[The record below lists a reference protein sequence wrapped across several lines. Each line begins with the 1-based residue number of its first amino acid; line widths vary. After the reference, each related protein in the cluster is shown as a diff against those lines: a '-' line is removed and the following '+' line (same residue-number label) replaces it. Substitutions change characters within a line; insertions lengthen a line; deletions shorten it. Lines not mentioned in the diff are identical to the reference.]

1 MAARQVPVTV
11 YAEMTPNPDVMKF
24 VANKVLNPGAPLDYS
39 SSDDASGS
47 PLAEAVLNFPFV
59 ENVFIAG
66 NYVSVTKNDK
76 IDWDMV
82 VMETRNFISD
92 YLREGKEIIKENALQ
107 PHAIKED
114 QLADKNGEEVKFN
127 IATGE
132 LDEKIIDALNEY
144 IRPAVENDGGSID
157 FVEFKDGT
165 VKVALRGACSG
176 CPSSTVTLK
185 QGIQGLLTRMFPEVK
200 EVESVAL

>member
-1 MAARQVPVTV
+1 MPARKVPITV

-24 VANKVLNPGAPLDYS
+24 VVNKVLNPGAPLDYS
-39 SSDDASGS
+39 SSDDPSNS

-59 ENVFIAG
+59 ENVFISN

-76 IDWDMV
+76 IEWDMV

-92 YLREGKEIIKENALQ
+92 YLREDKEIIKKEALQ
-107 PHAIKED
+107 PHAIKEE
-114 QLADKNGEEVKFN
+114 QLKEKEGDHVKFN
-127 IATGE
+127 IATDE

-157 FVEFKDGT
+157 FVEFKDGI
-165 VKVALRGACSG
+165 VQVALRGACSG

-185 QGIQGLLTRMFPEVK
+185 QGIEGLLTRMFPQVK
-200 EVESVAL
+200 GVESISL

>member
-1 MAARQVPVTV
+1 MPARQVPVTV

-39 SSDDASGS
+39 SSDDAAGS

-59 ENVFIAG
+59 ENVFISS

-82 VMETRNFISD
+82 VMETRNFISE
-92 YLREGKEIIKENALQ
+92 YLRDDKEIIKEDALQ
-107 PHAIKED
+107 PHAIKEN
-114 QLADKNGEEVKFN
+114 QLEEKKGEDVKFN
-127 IATGE
+127 VASGE

-157 FVEFKDGT
+157 FVEFKEGT